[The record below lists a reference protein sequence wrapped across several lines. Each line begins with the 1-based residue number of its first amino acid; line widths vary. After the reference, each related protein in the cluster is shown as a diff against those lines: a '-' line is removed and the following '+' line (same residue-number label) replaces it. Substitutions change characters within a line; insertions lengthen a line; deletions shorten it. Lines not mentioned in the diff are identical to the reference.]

1 MKQLFGIL
9 FLFLCNI
16 LQAQNVG
23 IGTTTPT
30 EKLHVVGN
38 IKNDTIKPN
47 AIKLLPNAGNG
58 KILTSDATGNA
69 SWQKGIIDTGVGF
82 GPWGDCSVNNISEYN
97 PDVDP
102 TGTADD
108 YFGGSTSIS
117 GNFAIVGAYNDDVG
131 VNINQGSASI
141 FQFNGTNWVFMQ
153 KLTDATGATG
163 DFFGSSVSIS
173 GNYAIVG
180 SYADDVGANV
190 DQGSAS
196 IYFYNGT
203 TWVLMQKITDSNGAG
218 GDFFG
223 TSVSIS
229 GNYAIAGSFSDDV
242 GAIAD
247 QGSLS
252 IFFYNGT
259 SWSNVQKLTDAGGAT
274 GDYFGVSCAVNG
286 NYLVVG
292 ESGDDVGVNSNQGS
306 VLMYRYNNVSW
317 VLTQKTTDAGNNANT
332 NYGSSVSISGA
343 YLIVGAYTDGFGG
356 NSNYGSATIY
366 QYNGSNWVLMQKLIK
381 TNQTNF
387 DYFGNSV
394 SISGNYALVGAPGSS
409 LGTTTQEG
417 SATLYMRLGTGWKKL
432 QYITDPGGNPVDLL
446 GTSCGVDGVSMR
458 FIIGATGYGN
468 KSGTVLFG
476 KIN

>member
-1 MKQLFGIL
+1 M
-9 FLFLCNI
+9 
-16 LQAQNVG
+16 G
-23 IGTTTPT
+23 IGTTNPL
-30 EKLHVVGN
+30 EKLQVSGN
-38 IKNDTIKPN
+38 IKADTLKPN
-47 AIKLLPNAGNG
+47 AIKFLPNAGTG
-58 KILTSDATGNA
+58 KLLTSDANGNA
-69 SWQKGIIDTGVGF
+69 SWQNGLTAGSVGF

-97 PDVDP
+97 PVVDP
-102 TGTADD
+102 TGASGD
-108 YFGGSTSIS
+108 YFGGRTAIS
-117 GNFAIVGAYNDDVG
+117 GNFAIVSSYYDNVG
-131 VNINQGSASI
+131 GNVNQGSACI

-153 KLTDATGATG
+153 KITDATGTAG

-173 GNYAIVG
+173 GNYAIIG

-203 TWVLMQKITDSNGAG
+203 TWVLMQKIIDSNGAA

-242 GAIAD
+242 GANAD
-247 QGSLS
+247 QGSVS

-259 SWSNVQKLTDAGGAT
+259 TWNNIQKLTDAAGAT
-274 GDYFGVSCAVNG
+274 GDLFGVSCAISG

-292 ESGDDVGVNSNQGS
+292 ESGDDVGANANQGS

-317 VLTQKTTDAGNNANT
+317 VFTQKTTDAGNNANT
-332 NYGSSVSISGA
+332 NFGNAVSISGA

-356 NSNYGSATIY
+356 NSNFGSATIY
-366 QYNGSNWVLMQKLIK
+366 QFNGSNWVLMQKLIK

-394 SISGNYALVGAPGSS
+394 SISGNYALVGASGSS

-417 SATLYMRLGTGWKKL
+417 SATLYVRIGTGWKKL
-432 QYITDPGGNPVDLL
+432 QYITDPGANPVDLL
-446 GTSCGVDGVSMR
+446 GTSCGVDGTTMR

-468 KSGTVLFG
+468 NSGTALFG